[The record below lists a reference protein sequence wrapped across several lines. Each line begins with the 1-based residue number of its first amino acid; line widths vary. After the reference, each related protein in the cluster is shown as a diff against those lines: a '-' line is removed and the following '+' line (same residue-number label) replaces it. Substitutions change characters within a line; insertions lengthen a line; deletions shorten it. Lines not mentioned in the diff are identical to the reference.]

1 MIDSFSGEYRF
12 LSNFYQAEV
21 EFEGMMYP
29 STEHAYQAAKTLDLK
44 SRAMFQGGT
53 AGQAKRLGQV
63 IILRDDWTNDNVKI
77 SVMYAV
83 LLDKFTRHQDLRKQ
97 LIATSPNELIEGNTW
112 NDTFWGVC
120 DGKGKNWLGKLLM
133 SIRQEIILQT
143 LEDGV

>member
-97 LIATSPNELIEGNTW
+97 LIATSPNELIEGITW

-120 DGKGKNWLGKLLM
+120 DGKGKNHLGKLLM

>member
-120 DGKGKNWLGKLLM
+120 DGKGKNHLGKLLM

-143 LEDGV
+143 LEDCV

>member
-53 AGQAKRLGQV
+53 AGPAKRLGQV

-97 LIATSPNELIEGNTW
+97 LIATSPNELVEGNTW

-120 DGKGKNWLGKLLM
+120 DGKGKNHLGKLLM

>member
-120 DGKGKNWLGKLLM
+120 DGKGKNHLGKLLM

-143 LEDGV
+143 LEDDV

>member
-97 LIATSPNELIEGNTW
+97 LIATSPNELVEGNTW

-120 DGKGKNWLGKLLM
+120 DGKGKNHLGKLLM

>member
-12 LSNFYQAEV
+12 LSNFYQPEV

-120 DGKGKNWLGKLLM
+120 DGKGKNHLGKLLM

>member
-63 IILRDDWTNDNVKI
+63 IILRDDWTHDNVKI

-120 DGKGKNWLGKLLM
+120 DGKGKNHLGKLLM

>member
-112 NDTFWGVC
+112 NDAFWGVC
-120 DGKGKNWLGKLLM
+120 DGKGKNHLGKLLM

>member
-29 STEHAYQAAKTLDLK
+29 STAHAYQAAKTLDLK

-77 SVMYAV
+77 
-83 LLDKFTRHQDLRKQ
+83 
-97 LIATSPNELIEGNTW
+97 
-112 NDTFWGVC
+112 
-120 DGKGKNWLGKLLM
+120 
-133 SIRQEIILQT
+133 
-143 LEDGV
+143 

>member
-77 SVMYAV
+77 
-83 LLDKFTRHQDLRKQ
+83 
-97 LIATSPNELIEGNTW
+97 
-112 NDTFWGVC
+112 
-120 DGKGKNWLGKLLM
+120 
-133 SIRQEIILQT
+133 
-143 LEDGV
+143 

>member
-1 MIDSFSGEYRF
+1 
-12 LSNFYQAEV
+12 
-21 EFEGMMYP
+21 
-29 STEHAYQAAKTLDLK
+29 
-44 SRAMFQGGT
+44 MFQGGT

-120 DGKGKNWLGKLLM
+120 DGKGKNHLGKLLM

-143 LEDGV
+143 LEDDV

>member
-120 DGKGKNWLGKLLM
+120 GGKGKNHLGKLLM

>member
-29 STEHAYQAAKTLDLK
+29 STEHAYQAAKTLDIK

-63 IILRDDWTNDNVKI
+63 IILRDDWTHDNVKI

-120 DGKGKNWLGKLLM
+120 DGKGKNHLGKLLM

>member
-120 DGKGKNWLGKLLM
+120 DGKGKNHLGKLLM

>member
-63 IILRDDWTNDNVKI
+63 IILRDDWTNDSVKI

-120 DGKGKNWLGKLLM
+120 GGKGKNHLGKLLM

>member
-53 AGQAKRLGQV
+53 AGQAKRLGHV

-120 DGKGKNWLGKLLM
+120 DGKGKNHLGKLLM

>member
-120 DGKGKNWLGKLLM
+120 DGKGKNHLGKLLM

-143 LEDGV
+143 LEDSV

>member
-12 LSNFYQAEV
+12 LSNFYPAEV

-120 DGKGKNWLGKLLM
+120 DGKGKNHLGKLLM